1 MAADRKSRESW
12 IDAGMRALAD
22 GGPEAVRVELLARSL
37 GLTKG
42 SFYWHFKDRQALL
55 DELLEVWERRML
67 DEVVEEVEREGG
79 DARARLEQLFS
90 LARSGTARGMAKAEF
105 AIRDWARNDAEVAA
119 RLRRVDNRRMEYMR
133 SLFGEICTDE
143 DEVETRC
150 LLVFSLFIAGGLF
163 AVDHGAHSR
172 AEVLDMALT
181 RLLDY

>member
-1 MAADRKSRESW
+1 MAAARKSRESW
-12 IDAGMRALAD
+12 IEAGMQALAD

-79 DARARLEQLFS
+79 DGRARLEQLFS
-90 LARSGTARGMAKAEF
+90 LARSGQARGMARVEL
-105 AIRDWARNDAEVAA
+105 AIRDWARHDAEVEA

-150 LLVFSLFIAGGLF
+150 LLAFSLFVASGLIA
-163 AVDHGAHSR
+163 ADHGAHSR
-172 AEVLDMALT
+172 AEVLEMALT
-181 RLLDY
+181 RLLA